1 MKNIES
7 SKIVDMA
14 IIPPNAPSTKRI
26 EELHDPLFPV
36 FWGYETI
43 NGNTRL
49 TNIKAISNDTIE

>member
-1 MKNIES
+1 
-7 SKIVDMA
+7 MA